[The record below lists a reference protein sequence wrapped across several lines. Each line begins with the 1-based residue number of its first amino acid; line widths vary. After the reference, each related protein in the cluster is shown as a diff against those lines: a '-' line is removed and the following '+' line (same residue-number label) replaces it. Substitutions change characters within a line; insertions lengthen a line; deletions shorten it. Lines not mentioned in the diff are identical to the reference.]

1 MSKHK
6 TKSEALSHSG
16 FIGLTARPP
25 RSLSEVEL
33 SNPLVLATIAY
44 VQNQFGSPVFN
55 QSVLEL
61 TDSGGSVACQTS
73 ARTAIDQTRWNLD
86 SHMVWQ
92 WAHEAMWAH
101 ASGSSNWTQ
110 TPEQTA
116 MASPSLDLPPD
127 WNGRRHAVLN
137 RDGHRCAICGWS
149 LKKHSDVHHITHRSR
164 GGSHHWSNLVS
175 LCPWCHRVLEGHKGM
190 NRPGFRVDDRRRIVH
205 STNCRLAGGARVVED
220 APHGNRPCQKCR
232 PFKGAKAYSQVAF
245 NNRRIQQAP
254 KVMKHLRREHPP
266 SPEIIRQA
274 RMLAPDICVYRLKEP
289 QGRKKIKKSNL
300 EIVGCATFQTGQN
313 TVTRLDDPVAYL
325 AL

>member
-6 TKSEALSHSG
+6 TKSEALSRSG

-25 RSLSEVEL
+25 RSLNEVEL

-86 SHMVWQ
+86 SHIVWQ

-110 TPEQTA
+110 TLEQTA

-127 WNGRRHAVLN
+127 WNGRRRAVLD

-149 LKKHSDVHHITHRSR
+149 LKKHGDVHHIAHRSR

-190 NRPGFRVDDRRRIVH
+190 NRPGFRVDDR
-205 STNCRLAGGARVVED
+205 
-220 APHGNRPCQKCR
+220 
-232 PFKGAKAYSQVAF
+232 
-245 NNRRIQQAP
+245 RRIQQAP

-289 QGRKKIKKSNL
+289 QGRKKIKKSNP

-313 TVTRLDDPVAYL
+313 TVTRLDDPVAYR